1 MIKNISKYINVFKR
15 PKSLK
20 MKAKDA
26 YGSFKRKTVKTAEKV
41 KSFAKNN
48 PNKTVIGGALAF
60 GGITTAIDGKS
71 RQNLKIEMQKIDKEV
86 KSGKNFSSK
95 QIKNRL
101 KKAEKSKRE
110 FTWF

>member
-1 MIKNISKYINVFKR
+1 MIKNISQYFNVFNK
-15 PKSLK
+15 PKTLK
-20 MKAKDA
+20 MRAKDA
-26 YGSFKRKTVKTAEKV
+26 YGSFKKKSLSVKNKIYNY
-41 KSFAKNN
+41 AKKN

-86 KSGKNFSSK
+86 KSGKNFTSQ